1 MARSNS
7 IWLPGVLVVRCLVQ
21 RSRQTLAIVAALTLG
36 VAMMVAMAAVYFDIG
51 AKMHQE
57 ARTFGANLFVGQGDA
72 SMTQADLQR
81 LYRLIPE
88 TALVGSSPYLYGM
101 LDSDQGA
108 VAVLGV
114 DWNQQ
119 AKLTPYWQVEGD
131 WIRVGFDDR
140 HAMIGKRLAEK
151 KHLKVGDTLIVA
163 SEHGEQALLIK
174 GIFESGDAVDHQ
186 LVIQFALAQKLLNFS
201 VQMHYS
207 LWSVQQDQVA
217 LPELVAKLSQALPHL
232 DTHQLLK
239 VSQAEGQ
246 LLGKLEGLMGLIVV
260 FVFALSTLCV
270 NTNLSAMIA
279 ERRQEFAL
287 QKALG
292 ASNRSVLLQIFTETA
307 LMSLMAATLGLALG
321 YVMAQVIGQ
330 SVFSAHIEVR
340 WQVLPITGMVAFVA
354 AWFAV
359 YWPAQSAMRV
369 EPALVLKG
377 VS

>member
-21 RSRQTLAIVAALTLG
+21 RSRQTMAIVAALTLG

-57 ARTFGANLFVGQGDA
+57 ARTFGANLFVGQGSA
-72 SMTQADLQR
+72 LMTQADFQQLQA
-81 LYRLIPE
+81 LIPE
-88 TALVGSSPYLYGM
+88 QAVVGLSPYLYGM
-101 LDSDQGA
+101 LDSDQGT
-108 VAVLGV
+108 VAVMGV

-119 AKLTPYWQVEGD
+119 AKLTPYWQVEGE
-131 WIRVGFDDR
+131 WIRIGFDDR

-151 KHLKVGDTLIVA
+151 KHLKVGDTLLIA
-163 SEHGEQALLIK
+163 SDYGEQAVSIK
-174 GIFESGDAVDHQ
+174 AIFESGEAVDHQ
-186 LVIQFALAQKLLNFS
+186 LVIQFALAQKLLNLTS
-201 VQMHYS
+201 KMHYS
-207 LWSVQQDQVA
+207 LWSVQQDSVA
-217 LPELVAKLSQALPHL
+217 LPELVAKLNHALPHL

-239 VSQAEGQ
+239 ISQAEGQ

-270 NTNLSAMIA
+270 NTNLTAMIT

-307 LMSLMAATLGLALG
+307 LMTVMAAILGLALG
-321 YVMAQVIGQ
+321 YLMAQVIGQ
-330 SVFSAHIEVR
+330 SVFSAHIDVR

-359 YWPAQSAMRV
+359 YWPAQRAMRV